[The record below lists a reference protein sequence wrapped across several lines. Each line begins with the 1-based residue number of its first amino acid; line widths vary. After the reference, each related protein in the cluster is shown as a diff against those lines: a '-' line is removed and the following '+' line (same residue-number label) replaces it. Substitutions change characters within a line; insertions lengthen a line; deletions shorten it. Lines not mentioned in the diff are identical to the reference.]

1 MGRARITGQLYPWK
15 RLEGS
20 SVLPDTTG
28 MSSTPSLNN
37 HFLIAMPALDDPN
50 FHHTTT
56 YICEHDENGALGV
69 VINRP
74 LKMQLGEI
82 LQHMDI
88 EACNE
93 EISSRQVYMGGPV
106 QNDRGFVLHEP
117 AGDWEATL
125 KVTDTIGI
133 TSSRDIL
140 QAIAAGKGPKNSIV
154 TLGYA
159 GWGAGQLESEL
170 AANTWLSGPASS
182 KIVFDTP
189 SEQRWQAAAALLGI
203 DLNLLSSD
211 TGHA

>member
-1 MGRARITGQLYPWK
+1 LKVTGY
-15 RLEGS
+15 
-20 SVLPDTTG
+20 LPDTIV
-28 MSSTPSLNN
+28 MRISQSLSN

-56 YICEHDENGALGV
+56 YICEHDEDGALGV

-74 LKMQLGEI
+74 LNMRIIDI
-82 LQHMDI
+82 LKYMDI
-88 EACNE
+88 EPGSD
-93 EISSRQVYMGGPV
+93 EISSRPVYMGGPV
-106 QNDRGFVLHEP
+106 QSDRGFVLHEP

-125 KVTDTIGI
+125 KVTDKIGI

-140 QAIAAGKGPKNSIV
+140 QAMAAGEGPDKAIV

-159 GWGAGQLESEL
+159 GWGAGQLEQEL

-182 KIVFDTP
+182 NIVFDTP
-189 SEQRWQAAAALLGI
+189 SEERWMAAAALLGV
-203 DLNLLSSD
+203 DLNLISSD